1 MCRMD
6 KLQYDSFYKFLVSLG
21 IILIA
26 LPIVALVFIVN
37 VEPILISQS
46 EFDLLSEFS
55 KNSVQ
60 QKENILSLIIIWLPT
75 CAKFFIPIGV
85 VCLLYGGIRWHLNQL
100 QLDDQVKSDTILKK
114 INAQNTS
121 TSQIVQKAVDEVS
134 DAEAKG
140 ENENIPQQQ
149 VDVSGSKIIKYMQI
163 EDLCFAWARKKY
175 ARKYHLKKHVS
186 IGKFDYDFVAVSKK
200 DNIDLLF
207 EVKYWNQL
215 PPMHIT
221 SSLLSKVHAA
231 GINYERE
238 AHRNFRNIIIIV
250 APKQRLE
257 RLQDNLEKRIENVKI
272 DLFSEIQ
279 YVAEEDL

>member
-1 MCRMD
+1 MD

-26 LPIVALVFIVN
+26 LPIVALVFVVN
-37 VEPILISQS
+37 IEPILISQS
-46 EFDLLSEFS
+46 EFDLLSELS

-60 QKENILSLIIIWLPT
+60 QKESVLSLIITWLPM
-75 CAKFFIPIGV
+75 CAKVLMPIGV
-85 VCLLYGGIRWHLNQL
+85 GCLLYGGIRWHLNQL
-100 QLDDQVKSDTILKK
+100 QLDDQVKSDTIMKK

-121 TSQIVQKAVDEVS
+121 TSQIVQKAADEVS

-140 ENENIPQQQ
+140 ENESIPQQQ
-149 VDVSGSKIIKYMQI
+149 VDVSGSKIMKYMQV

-221 SSLLSKVHAA
+221 ASLLSKVHAA

-238 AHRNFRNIIIIV
+238 ACRNFRNIIIIV
-250 APKQRLE
+250 APKECLE
-257 RLQDNLEKRIENVKI
+257 RVRSNFENRIENIKAE
-272 DLFSEIQ
+272 FFAEIQ
-279 YVAEEDL
+279 YVAEEDLR